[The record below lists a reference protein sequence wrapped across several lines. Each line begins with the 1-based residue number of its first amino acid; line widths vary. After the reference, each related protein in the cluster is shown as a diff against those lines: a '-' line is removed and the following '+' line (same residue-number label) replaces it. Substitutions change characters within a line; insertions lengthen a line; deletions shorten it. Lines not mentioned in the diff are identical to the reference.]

1 MNNFFDISSVVI
13 IWASLVEGKI
23 GNELLNNLRDFE
35 GQKFWINPKGWVYEG
50 IEIFPHISDLPIV
63 PDIAVFSVP
72 ASVVK
77 ESLIECWKKGIK
89 RAIIIS
95 AGFKETWNIKWRR
108 SYNRNS

>member
-50 IEIFPHISDLPIV
+50 I
-63 PDIAVFSVP
+63 
-72 ASVVK
+72 
-77 ESLIECWKKGIK
+77 
-89 RAIIIS
+89 
-95 AGFKETWNIKWRR
+95 
-108 SYNRNS
+108 